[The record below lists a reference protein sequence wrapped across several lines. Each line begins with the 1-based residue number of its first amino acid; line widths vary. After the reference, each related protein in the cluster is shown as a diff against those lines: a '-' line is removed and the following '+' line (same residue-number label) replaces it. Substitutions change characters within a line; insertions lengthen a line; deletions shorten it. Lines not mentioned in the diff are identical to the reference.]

1 MARYYSRLAGTGLNV
16 KHNKEFKVW
25 FLPLLAALGFLAA
38 AAAEMS
44 GISMSVVMLP
54 AIMFMVMFVGAVNS
68 TGLKNVVCIYSV
80 FTPLWLG
87 FWLLKDP
94 LVSGILALC
103 LMFAALMCIP
113 YRPFLWKNDAASTP
127 IAVFILFLNLAVT
140 STNYTVTLVV
150 KILIE
155 SAVTWVLCMGA
166 IQVARKLLQNGR
178 FLQWVLK
185 QD

>member
-1 MARYYSRLAGTGLNV
+1 MARYYSRLAGAGLNV
-16 KHNKEFKVW
+16 KQNREFRVW

-54 AIMFMVMFVGAVNS
+54 VMLFMVMFVGAVNS
-68 TGLKNVVCIYSV
+68 TGLTSVVCIYSV

-87 FWLLKDP
+87 FGLEKDP

-103 LMFAALMCIP
+103 LMFAGLMCVP
-113 YRPFLWKNDAASTP
+113 YRPFLWKNNAASMP
-127 IAVFILFLNLAVT
+127 LAVFILFFNLAVT
-140 STNYTVTLVV
+140 NTTFTVTLVV

-166 IQVARKLLQNGR
+166 IQVARKLLQHGR